1 MKYDKILIAASMAM
15 LVWSCS
21 DDNLPGNPAPTTT
34 GGEVQFGVALD
45 GAAASRTVYGAE
57 DKENNKFP
65 ILWENGDEVKV
76 MATTGQRQQGTYKVV
91 FQNPES
97 ASQAAAGT
105 LVKQGAGGVQWG
117 DEASANFY
125 SVYPAAQV
133 SDMNVGTRTM
143 TCYLDNNQNDV
154 VSYDATS
161 KTHTAKADMGT
172 GFLYATNYNAANGQ
186 SVNLLYKPISTAIR
200 FTVQPPTSGSVTISH
215 IRLQAPANTPIAGK
229 FTVTFP
235 ENASDNPTIEIGA
248 VDNQE
253 VFDYITIYS
262 AYESGGFLTL
272 SAGDEPVELNAFI
285 ILPYNNTEL
294 TIDENWSIQVVT
306 SANTTF
312 LKYLK
317 GNATTSNVLVP
328 GQIHRIKTALPA
340 LDGTTTFDKSKW
352 MTYIPRNVYLSEI
365 SIPGSWNTLNTDFQ
379 DETDLT
385 EQYKLGVRAFHLDC
399 RWKSDKTIGVAAGS
413 ASTVRNGDTWNTAN
427 GDNITNGASV
437 LSCLQTIAGQVK
449 EQEYLVV
456 ICTFAQNSAVPA
468 DGSSWTKAIT
478 DACNDESVSGKIAD
492 ASKITSETLVGQ
504 VLNKIIVIVNT
515 EDADPAA
522 IEGGSKCFFVSAPM
536 KLKKEMFDPTV
547 SYGKQELH
555 YGDGTHSD
563 LTLFTSHCQVE
574 FVQHGFLGYY
584 NSQGGDD
591 FSTYNRGYL
600 PTPAKRLDQLNLIM
614 DWSQKNYA
622 DQDNY
627 TTNHWIYLGL
637 GGYQGAYRDGIVG
650 NVVDVN
656 AVDGSYSTVAKNY
669 SEWINGK
676 ISNMSANPTGD
687 KTNFYPVGIVLIN
700 YVNAYSSTI
709 ENILHL
715 NNKYQ
720 KKYNSNEEAWPNT
733 TTGGGDTN
741 GGGDTAGGGD
751 TSSQNKS
758 AGSFSVDTDNWEVF

>member
-21 DDNLPGNPAPTTT
+21 DENIPVDPVTPTP

-57 DKENNKFP
+57 SDNKFP

-91 FQNPES
+91 FQDPET

-105 LVKQGAGGVQWG
+105 LVKQGDGGVQWG
-117 DEASANFY
+117 TETSANFY

-200 FTVQPPTSGSVTISH
+200 FTVQPPTSGSVTISQ

-235 ENASDNPTIEIGA
+235 EKESKNPTITIGA
-248 VDNQE
+248 VDNKE

-272 SAGDEPVELNAFI
+272 SAGDKPVELNAFI
-285 ILPYNNTEL
+285 ILPYDNTEL
-294 TIDENWSIQVVT
+294 AINENWSIQVVT

-317 GNATTSNVLVP
+317 GSAATSNVLVP

-340 LDGTTTFDKSKW
+340 LDGTTKFDVSKW

-379 DETDLT
+379 DQTDLT
-385 EQYKLGVRAFHLDC
+385 KQYKLGVRAFHLDC
-399 RWKSDKTIGVAAGS
+399 RWKSDAMTIGVAAGS
-413 ASTVRNGDTWNTAN
+413 SGTASGNSWNTTN
-427 GDNITNGASV
+427 GDNYTNGASV
-437 LSCLQTIAGQVK
+437 LSCLQTIAGQVQP
-449 EQEYLVV
+449 QEYLVV

-468 DGSSWTKAIT
+468 DGSLWTKAIS
-478 DACNDESVSGKIAD
+478 DACNDESVKDKIAD
-492 ASKITSETLVGQ
+492 ASQITSETLVGQ

-515 EDADPAA
+515 EDAEPAA

-536 KLKKEMFDPTV
+536 RLKKEMFDPTV

-555 YGDGTHSD
+555 KGDGTHSD

-574 FVQHGFLGYY
+574 FVKHGGISGSFYS
-584 NSQGGDD
+584 SQGGDD
-591 FSTYNRGYL
+591 FTKYNRGYL
-600 PTPAKRLDQLNLIM
+600 PTPDKRLAQLNMIM
-614 DWSQKNYA
+614 EWSQKNYA

-627 TTNHWIYLGL
+627 TTNNWIYLGL
-637 GGYQGAYRDGIVG
+637 GGYQGAYRNGLF
-650 NVVDVN
+650 NVYDVD
-656 AVDGSYSTVAKNY
+656 AVSGSYSTVAKNY
-669 SEWINGK
+669 NGWIDGK
-676 ISNMSANPTGD
+676 INNMSANPTGD
-687 KTNFYPVGIVLIN
+687 QTNFYPVGIVLIN
-700 YVNAYSSTI
+700 YVNTYSLTI

-720 KKYNSNEEAWPNT
+720 KKFNPNEEAWPNNT
-733 TTGGGDTN
+733 TTDDNTS
-741 GGGDTAGGGD
+741 GGGD
-751 TSSQNKS
+751 TSSQSKS
-758 AGSFSVDTDNWEVF
+758 AGSFSVDTGNWEVF